1 MMLDIKIFEK
11 GHTFYQGFSG
21 AYNNAVLKNE
31 KYFYVANKQNTANHY
46 MYRNIMNTKRPPYV
60 CTYELTRPLR
70 VLNMTQK
77 TISLLLDTLD
87 KNSSGYKAIKFA
99 FGRASKNNKVNLLRN
114 IVKANVFNH
123 YKNGVINNNRISF
136 RESNWEACKS
146 LCSILYKNG
155 IDGYYY
161 PGSPTFHEEVMI
173 CDASNKLLHVS
184 CKTFINKSPVPTDRH
199 VTFVKNVLEDPDIT
213 LAQLTHL
220 EGSVPVGRA
229 VYPVIAE
236 LRTKILKNLIN
247 KQTSIKNLNK
257 LTQREGK
264 NQLKRNYTNLSN
276 IINKKKELLKLPNK
290 VKTVLNKIAVK

>member
-1 MMLDIKIFEK
+1 MFDTKLFEK

-21 AYNNAVLKNE
+21 AYNNTVLKNE
-31 KYFYVANKQNTANHY
+31 KYFYVANKPSTANHY
-46 MYRNIMNTKRPPYV
+46 MYRNIMNPKRPPYV
-60 CTYELTRPLR
+60 CTYKLTRPLR

-77 TISLLLDTLD
+77 TINLLLDTLD
-87 KNSSGYKAIKFA
+87 TSSTGYKAIKFA
-99 FGRASKNNKVNLLRN
+99 FGKASKNNKVNLLRN

-123 YKNGVINNNRISF
+123 YKSGVINNNRISF

-146 LCSILYKNG
+146 LCSILHKNG

-184 CKTFINKSPVPTDRH
+184 CKTFINKSPIVVNKH
-199 VTFVKNVLEDPDIT
+199 VTFVKNVLEDPNVT

-220 EGSVPVGRA
+220 EESVPVGRA
-229 VYPVIAE
+229 VYPVIAK
-236 LRTKILKNLIN
+236 LRTKLLKNLIN
-247 KQTSIKNLNK
+247 KQTSINNLNK
-257 LTQREGK
+257 LTQHKVTKE
-264 NQLKRNYTNLSN
+264 LKRNFRNLAN
-276 IINKKKELLKLPNK
+276 VIKKKKELLNFPNR